1 MTTKRKSNGTLG
13 LALLAA
19 LTLVIGGVA
28 GPVASAAGGE
38 STATVAKKKKCKKK
52 GKKAEGAKKK
62 GCKKKKKKPRPAGRP
77 RDHHV
82 DRGRVGRRRPRPV
95 RVRRERQ
102 RLATGLERHPAV
114 DHLGRPAGPRG
125 LGDVHGPQLPN
136 AKRPLSFGVCYQ
148 VGGSVH
154 APFTITYVTAD
165 GQTHTDS
172 QDPGSSF
179 HYDYPGG
186 APIPT
191 GYCPD

>member
-38 STATVAKKKKCKKK
+38 STATVAKKKCKKK
-52 GKKAEGAKKK
+52 GKKKK
-62 GCKKKKKKPRPAGRP
+62 GCKKKKKAQAPVVRATITWTEAGSDDADLDLFVFDAAGNVSRPGSSGIPQSTISADQQGPAGSEKFTDLNFR
-77 RDHHV
+77 
-82 DRGRVGRRRPRPV
+82 
-95 RVRRERQ
+95 
-102 RLATGLERHPAV
+102 
-114 DHLGRPAGPRG
+114 
-125 LGDVHGPQLPN
+125 